1 LLILPPERYPIVNYR
16 RNGRIGCDVAQNDNF
31 YTVKTPIRQEN
42 VMTLGKQKVAV
53 VTASDSGI
61 GRSCAVMLA
70 EAGYTVGITWRSDEE
85 GAQETARLVES
96 KGQLAQVRQL
106 DLSDPQAGGQQLA
119 QLINSLGRI
128 DVLVNNAGVMTKAD
142 FLDVTFED
150 WRKVFTVDVDGA
162 FVCGQIAARHM
173 VDQGDGGRIINITSV
188 HEHTPLPDAAAYTA
202 AKHALGGLTKS
213 MALSLLPHHIL
224 VNAVAPGAIA
234 TPMNDMSNSE
244 AHSRRMPEIP
254 IGRPGD
260 TREIASLVAW
270 LCSEWAT
277 YTTGQ
282 SFVVDGGFMLANPQ
296 FKGYHS

>member
-1 LLILPPERYPIVNYR
+1 M
-16 RNGRIGCDVAQNDNF
+16 A
-31 YTVKTPIRQEN
+31 
-42 VMTLGKQKVAV
+42 LGKQKVAV

-70 EAGYTVGITWRSDEE
+70 EAGYTLGITWRSDEE

-96 KGQLAQVRQL
+96 KGQTAQVRQL
-106 DLSDPQAGGQQLA
+106 DLSDPEAGGIQLA

-128 DVLVNNAGVMTKAD
+128 DVLVNNAGVMLKAD
-142 FLDVTFED
+142 FLDVTFQD
-150 WRKVFTVDVDGA
+150 WRKTFSVDVDGS
-162 FVCGQIAARHM
+162 FICGQIAARHM

-188 HEHTPLPDAAAYTA
+188 HEHTPLPDATAYTA

-213 MALSLLPHHIL
+213 MALSLLPHNIL

-234 TPMNDMSNSE
+234 TAMNHLTNDQARST
-244 AHSRRMPEIP
+244 RMPEIP

-260 TREIASLVAW
+260 TREVASLVAW

-282 SFVVDGGFMLANPQ
+282 SFIVDGGFMLANPQ
-296 FKGYHS
+296 FKGYHH